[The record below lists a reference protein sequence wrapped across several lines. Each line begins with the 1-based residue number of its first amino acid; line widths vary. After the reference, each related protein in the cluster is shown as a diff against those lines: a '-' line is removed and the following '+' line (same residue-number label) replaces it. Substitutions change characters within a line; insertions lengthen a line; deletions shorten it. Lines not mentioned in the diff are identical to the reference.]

1 MARGGGVSAP
11 QRVALVHDWLTGMR
25 GGERVLERVAR
36 MFPQAD
42 LHTLLWRRGAVSAE
56 LERHRIVTSFL
67 DRLPAADTYYRWL
80 LPLFPRAI
88 ESLDLS
94 RYDAVVSTSHAV
106 AKGVITRPGVPHVSI
121 VFTPMRYVWDLE
133 AQYFPPDRFSWPLSA
148 YVRDICG
155 RLRRW
160 DRASASRPT
169 QLVAISRHV
178 AERIRRNWGRDSQV
192 VYPHVDVERFTP
204 GTGERNY
211 YLLAGAFAPYKRLDL
226 ALQAFARLQRP
237 LVVVG
242 GGQEEAALH
251 DMAPRGTE
259 FRSGVSDEEL
269 ARIMAGARALIFP
282 GEEDFGIMPLEAMAS
297 GTPVIAFGRG
307 GALETVGRGAW
318 DEALAR
324 VAAGGIARVPGGML
338 FGTQTADA
346 VAAAVDAFEQESF
359 DPHELAALARPFSG
373 ERFDAELR
381 AVLEAAGIPGVSHA
395 G

>member
-1 MARGGGVSAP
+1 MSAR

-36 MFPQAD
+36 FFPDAD
-42 LHTLLWRRGAVSAE
+42 LHTLLWSRGAVSPE
-56 LERHRIVTSFL
+56 LERHRIRTSFL

-80 LPLFPRAI
+80 LPLFPHAV

-94 RYDAVVSTSHAV
+94 GYDAVVSTSHAV
-106 AKGVITRPGVPHVSI
+106 AKGARSRPGVPHVSI

-133 AQYFPPDRFSWPLSA
+133 DQYFPPERFPWPMSA
-148 YVRDICG
+148 YVRGVCK

-160 DRASASRPT
+160 DRATASRPT
-169 QLVAISRHV
+169 KLVAISRYV
-178 AERIRRNWGRDSQV
+178 SERIRRNWALDSQI

-204 GTGERNY
+204 RAGARDY

-226 ALQAFARLQRP
+226 ALMAFARLRRP

-242 GGQEEAALH
+242 GGQEEAKLH
-251 DMAPRGTE
+251 AIAPPGTE
-259 FRSGVSDEEL
+259 FRGGVSDLEL
-269 ARIMAGARALIFP
+269 AQMLAGARALIFP

-307 GALETVGRGAW
+307 GALETVGRGATL
-318 DEALAR
+318 ETLAR
-324 VAAGGIARVPGGML
+324 VAAGGMARVPGGFL

-346 VAAAVDAFEQESF
+346 VAAAVTAFERETF
-359 DPHELAALARPFSG
+359 DPQELVALAQPFSG
-373 ERFDAELR
+373 ARFDREIG
-381 AVLEAAGIPGVSHA
+381 AVFAAAGIDVPGA
-395 G
+395 PA